1 MRILHLSDIHFRA
14 PQCLDPATDR
24 DRPYRTRLE
33 RDLAKRAATLGPINA
48 ILVGG
53 DIAYQADP
61 REFVEAREWLI
72 GLAEI
77 CGCDRDSIWV
87 VPGNHDVNRKSCED
101 APTMNAHAMIAGSD
115 EGSREWMLEKQL
127 SHNDTGQALFHGHLA
142 YNDFARKMNC
152 QVYPGRLYWKQERDL
167 GRGVKIR
174 IHGLTS
180 TLLSGRNG
188 KDDPKGTLYLSPLQ
202 TTLDPA
208 PNVVNLTICHHP
220 PDWLIDGDDVEDML
234 NARAMFQVF
243 GHKHRQRIFEGK
255 TNIRWSAGAVNPSR
269 SERQFE
275 PGYNIIELE
284 VCGDGAGRRI
294 DVRSHLYK
302 FQTNPEAFHPI
313 RTDDGGDEV
322 HRHSIPFPVEAQPGG
337 YVEAKVAVV
346 EAGSVDAVV
355 LEQAAATVVTDAEA
369 SMGDR
374 RTRHLV
380 DRFWDLDGSDRREI
394 ALELGLITQDE
405 VQLPEA
411 QRYGIAL
418 IRAAERNLI
427 DRLDQMVAERE

>member
-14 PQCLDPATDR
+14 PQCLNPATDR

-33 RDLAKRAATLGPINA
+33 RDLAKRTAALGPINA

-61 REFVEAREWLI
+61 REYVEARQWLI
-72 GLAEI
+72 DVAAI
-77 CGCDRDSIWV
+77 CGCDKDSIWV

-101 APTMNAHAMIAGSD
+101 APTMNAHAMIASAED
-115 EGSREWMLEKQL
+115 GSREWMLEKQL

-142 YNDFARKMNC
+142 YNDFASKMNC

-188 KDDPKGTLYLSPLQ
+188 KDDPKGALYLSPLQ

-208 PNVVNLTICHHP
+208 PNVVNLAICHHP
-220 PDWLIDGDDVEDML
+220 PDWLLDGDDVEDML

-243 GHKHRQRIFEGK
+243 GHKHRQRIYEGK

-284 VCGDGAGRRI
+284 VLGEGLERRI
-294 DVRSHLYK
+294 EVRSHLYK

-322 HRHSIPFPVEAQPGG
+322 HRHSIPFPAEAQPG
-337 YVEAKVAVV
+337 YAETKVAAI
-346 EAGSVDAVV
+346 EEGSVDVV
-355 LEQAAATVVTDAEA
+355 MLEQAAATVVTDAEA

-394 ALELGLITQDE
+394 ALELGLITKAE
-405 VQLPEA
+405 IQLPEA
-411 QRYGIAL
+411 QRYGVAL
-418 IRAAERNLI
+418 IRAAERHLI